1 MVELRIYLERIPKS
15 KLYELIGKNICDAIV
30 EYNVYQRNFAIDYVG
45 ILQEKLGTSILF
57 DTSVFK
63 NLLLFLD
70 EVYIWKLAQSFAIS
84 GSNEEDLRRKLIK
97 KGFSYKNKKD
107 AIAFLEVLD
116 LDPVYYF
123 PDSSEDEGKFDTSVI
138 PHYYLHDYQK
148 RVKDQ
153 VIAYLLNSRKSNRI
167 LVHMPTGAGKTKT
180 AVETMVD
187 FLRCQ
192 SVFGGFD
199 TDGFVVWFAHSKE
212 LCDQAFD
219 SFQRTWKLRGD
230 AAVDVFK
237 LYGDFPYDEKILESK
252 TAVLFIGFQK
262 FNALGHSKNQMQK
275 KIFARILEHTRL
287 VVVDEAHKS
296 LAVTYENAIQQLAT
310 HMGVQLIGLTATP
323 GRNTEMDN
331 DYLASFYNS
340 VKLGLVDENGCSVKN
355 PIEYLQNK
363 GVLAKICREELYTD
377 AQIEINEKQI
387 RDLKIYG
394 DDKLTFILSSL
405 VVNPGRNKLIIDK
418 IVELSDR
425 GKSVLVFACSAEH
438 CVILQTILQGA
449 GRRAASVLATTSV
462 KERLQAIEEFKGG
475 KLKILINYGV
485 LTTGFDAP
493 NLDALIIARPTT
505 SVVLYS
511 QMVGRA
517 LRGRLN
523 GGHDENILIDVR
535 DNFVLGQMSDL
546 FNFYNTYWQNY

>member
-1 MVELRIYLERIPKS
+1 MTELRKYLEHIPKS
-15 KLYELIGKNICDAIV
+15 KLYELIGDHICDAIV
-30 EYNVYQRNFAIDYVG
+30 EYNVYQHNIEIDYVG
-45 ILQEKLGTSILF
+45 ILEEKLGTSILF

-63 NLLLFLD
+63 NLIFFLGEAD
-70 EVYIWKLAQSFAIS
+70 VRKLAVRFAIS
-84 GSNEEDLRRKLIK
+84 GNEEELRHKLIR
-97 KGFSYKNKKD
+97 KGFGYKNKKD
-107 AIAFLEVLD
+107 ALAFLEVLGLEAD
-116 LDPVYYF
+116 YYF
-123 PDSSEDEGKFDTSVI
+123 PEPAENEGGFDTTVL
-138 PHYYLHDYQK
+138 PQYYLHDYQK
-148 RVKDQ
+148 KVKDQ
-153 VIAYLLNSRKSNRI
+153 LVAYLLNPEKSNRM

-180 AVETMVD
+180 AIETVAD
-187 FLRCQ
+187 FLRCR

-199 TDGFVVWFAHSKE
+199 TDGFVVWLAHSKE

-230 AAVDVFK
+230 APVEVFK
-237 LYGDFPYDEKILESK
+237 LYGDFPYDEKILES
-252 TAVLFIGFQK
+252 TNAVLFVGFQK
-262 FNALGHSKNQMQK
+262 FNALGHSKNQIQK
-275 KIFARILEHTRL
+275 RIFARILEYVRL

-296 LAVTYENAIQQLAT
+296 LAATYENAIQQLAANV
-310 HMGVQLIGLTATP
+310 GVQLIGLTATP
-323 GRNTEMDN
+323 GRNTESDN
-331 DYLASFYNS
+331 DYLAGFYNS
-340 VKLGLVDENGCSVKN
+340 VKIGLADEDGRSVKN

-363 GVLAKICREELYTD
+363 GVLAKIRREELYTD

-394 DDKLTFILSSL
+394 DDKLAFILSSL
-405 VVNPGRNKLIIDK
+405 VVNPGRNKLIVDK
-418 IVELSDR
+418 IVELDDK
-425 GKSVLVFACSAEH
+425 GKAVLVFACSAEH
-438 CVILQTILQGA
+438 CVILQTILQGR
-449 GRRAASVLATTSV
+449 GRKAASVLATTSV
-462 KERLQAIEEFKGG
+462 KERISAIEEFKKGE
-475 KLKILINYGV
+475 LKILINYGV

-535 DNFVLGQMSDL
+535 DNFVLGQVSDL